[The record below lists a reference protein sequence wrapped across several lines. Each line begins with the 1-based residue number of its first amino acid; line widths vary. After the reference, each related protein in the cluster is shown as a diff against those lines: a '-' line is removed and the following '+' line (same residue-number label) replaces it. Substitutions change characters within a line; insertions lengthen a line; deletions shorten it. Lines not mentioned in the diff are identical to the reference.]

1 MFITNEVILT
11 INYGKISFNGSNNR
25 AYLTKIPCQ
34 DSVLYDSIDN
44 WYTHRDEISYRSVV
58 VTLYNRVIEV
68 IPAKMR
74 GTYLLM
80 ESKL

>member
-1 MFITNEVILT
+1 MCSSDLFP
-11 INYGKISFNGSNNR
+11 SH
-25 AYLTKIPCQ
+25 
-34 DSVLYDSIDN
+34 DSVKYDAIDN
-44 WYTHRDEISYRSVV
+44 WYTQREEIAYRSVV
-58 VTLYNRVIEV
+58 VTLDNRVIEV